1 MNVASTSSMKRKT
14 LQAMTKAELRNI
26 CDTLDIE
33 YEKGDTNATLIE
45 RIKESGKY
53 NPTTERGVR
62 GVVVDKTSGKRVHPQ
77 LGEYKR
83 VIVHARD
90 PKEGSIFASINLYT
104 VEFQPGE
111 EIELPEKMIQFLK
124 KASKIEHY
132 YDPNQISENGNV
144 GVHTY
149 REVPRYIIE
158 TVD

>member
-14 LQAMTKAELRNI
+14 LQAMTKAELKNI

-33 YEKGDTNATLIE
+33 YEKGDTNATLVE
-45 RIKESGKY
+45 RIRESGKY
-53 NPTTERGVR
+53 QAVNERGAS
-62 GVVVDKTSGKRVHPQ
+62 GVEVVEGKRIHPT

-90 PKEGSIFASINLYT
+90 PKEGSVFASINLYT

-111 EIELPEKMIQFLK
+111 EIELPEKMIAFLK

-132 YDPNQISENGNV
+132 FDRNLISENGNP